1 MANMQA
7 VVSLSS
13 ILIKAQVLN
22 WLHVYHQFTFLYG
35 CLSLK
40 EWHDTTTPFHWPI
53 IITIEG
59 ISS

>member
-1 MANMQA
+1 MHIQA

-35 CLSLK
+35 WLSLK
-40 EWHDTTTPFHWPI
+40 EWHDTTTPFH
-53 IITIEG
+53 
-59 ISS
+59 